1 MGFVGHLK
9 GKSDLEKPSI
19 YKGPIEGYDLVWR
32 KHGKKK
38 KKKNPKLS
46 LLFSRYLR
54 AIQEQSLMRI

>member
-19 YKGPIEGYDLVWR
+19 YKGPTEGYDLVWR

-38 KKKNPKLS
+38 KS
-46 LLFSRYLR
+46 LHYY
-54 AIQEQSLMRI
+54 IQKH